1 MDDRRSDA
9 AIAGSHAWPAIPG
22 DREPS
27 TASIMLPDTKTLLQ
41 LYDDLLLPRM
51 IEERMLLLLR
61 QGRITKWFSGMGQE
75 AISVGATIA
84 LGADDYIL
92 PLHRNLGVF
101 TSRRFPLD
109 RLFIQWQGGADGF
122 TKGRDR
128 SFHFGAPEYRVI
140 GMISHLG
147 AMLGVADG
155 IALDG
160 NLRGERNIALVFSGD
175 GGTSQGDFHE
185 AVNVASVWNLPV
197 IFLIENNG
205 YGLSTPS
212 RDQFRCEH
220 LADRAV
226 GYGIEGITID
236 GNDIVEVYRT
246 VRSVADRMRVDRR
259 PVIIEAMTFRMRGHE
274 EASGTAYVPK
284 ELLEEWK
291 ERDPIVRL
299 SQRLRSRGILT
310 DALEQEI
317 RERHRRAIDA
327 GVEAMFSAE
336 PIVST
341 PETERRDVYAP
352 SIMMPIEPSGKET
365 EVRMIEAISDG
376 LRQGMECD
384 PDLVMMGQDIAE
396 YGGVFKVT
404 QGFVQ
409 EFGEERVRNTP
420 LCESAIVGV
429 SLGLAIGGRASIVEM
444 QFADFV
450 ANGFNQIV
458 NNLAKTR
465 YRWGL
470 PVNVTVRMPT
480 GAGSG
485 AGPFHSQSNEAWF
498 THVPGLKVVYPS
510 NPRDAKGLLTTS
522 LVDPNPVLFFEHKAL
537 YRGIRG
543 NVPTCYYRLPLG
555 SAAVARPGRALT
567 IVTYGWGV
575 PQALAFQD
583 HHPEFDCEIIDLRT
597 LLPWDDE
604 TVFHSIRKTGRC
616 LVLHEDTI
624 TGGFGAEIA
633 AAISQECFQ
642 YLDAPVTRLGSLDT
656 PVPFNRDL
664 EEQFLPWGRLEQRV
678 RDVVGY

>member
-1 MDDRRSDA
+1 M
-9 AIAGSHAWPAIPG
+9 P
-22 DREPS
+22 
-27 TASIMLPDTKTLLQ
+27 TDTTTLLE
-41 LYDDLLLPRM
+41 LYDALLLPRM

-61 QGRITKWFSGMGQE
+61 QGKITKWFSGIGQE
-75 AISVGATIA
+75 AIAVGATLA
-84 LGADDYIL
+84 LSSDDYIL

-101 TSRRFPLD
+101 TARQFPLD
-109 RLFIQWQGGADGF
+109 RLFVQWQGGANGF

-155 IALDG
+155 IALDS
-160 NLRGERNIALVFSGD
+160 NLRGDMNIAMVFSGD

-197 IFLIENNG
+197 IFMIENNG

-212 RDQFRCEH
+212 SDQFRCEH
-220 LADRAV
+220 LAERGA
-226 GYGIEGITID
+226 GYGIKGITID
-236 GNDIVEVYRT
+236 GNDVAEVYQT
-246 VRSVADRMRVDRR
+246 IRSIAEQMRVDRR
-259 PVIIEAMTFRMRGHE
+259 PVIVEAMTFRMRGHE

-284 ELLEEWK
+284 QLFEEWK
-291 ERDPIVRL
+291 ERDPIARA
-299 SQRLRSRGILT
+299 SERLRAAGVLN
-310 DALEQEI
+310 DDLEQEM

-327 GVEAMFSAE
+327 GVEAMLSAGPIISNPAAELNDVYSPPIATPIE
-336 PIVST
+336 PEG
-341 PETERRDVYAP
+341 PETE
-352 SIMMPIEPSGKET
+352 I
-365 EVRMIEAISDG
+365 RMIEAISDG
-376 LRQGMECD
+376 LRLGMERD
-384 PDLVMMGQDIAE
+384 PDLVMMGQDIAD

-404 QGFVQ
+404 QGFVS
-409 EFGEERVRNTP
+409 EFGCERVRNTP
-420 LCESAIVGV
+420 LCESAIVGA
-429 SLGLAIGGRASIVEM
+429 SLGLAVGGRASIVEM

-458 NNLAKTR
+458 NNLAKTH

-470 PVNVTVRMPT
+470 PVNVTIRMPT

-510 NPRDAKGLLTTS
+510 NPRDAKGLLTAC

-543 NVPTCYYRLPLG
+543 NVPTGYYRLPLG
-555 SAAVARPGRALT
+555 RAAVASQGRDLT

-575 PQALAFQD
+575 PQTLAFQER
-583 HHPEFDCEIIDLRT
+583 HPEYDCEIIDLRS

-604 TVFHSIRKTGRC
+604 TVFRSVRKTGRC

-624 TGGFGAEIA
+624 TGGFGGEVA
-633 AAISQECFQ
+633 AAISSECFQ
-642 YLDAPVTRLGSLDT
+642 YLDAPIRRLGSLDT

-664 EEQFLPWGRLEQRV
+664 EQDFLPWGRLERMV
-678 RDVVGY
+678 RDLVAY